1 MNMTTSPE
9 IGGRVLGAAAL
20 ALLTLGGPVAAQNG
34 PSGPHRVV
42 IELKDFS
49 FTPSSVTVAPGD
61 TLVFRQTTDTPHNIQ
76 FVKSPKGAKFG
87 SSYVPPTAAAAKD
100 GSAGHTTLAASAP
113 TTTPTAP
120 PRMGPFLLHKGQEY
134 VIVIGPYF
142 PPGEYDYECTPHQ
155 SFGMKG
161 KFIVKSNASSS

>member
-1 MNMTTSPE
+1 MNTTTSPE
-9 IGGRVLGAAAL
+9 IGGKVLGAAVL
-20 ALLTLGGPVAAQNG
+20 ALLTLGGRVAAQSAATRPN
-34 PSGPHRVV
+34 RVV

-61 TLVFRQTTDTPHNIQ
+61 TLVFRQTTNTPHNIQ

-87 SSYVPPTAAAAKD
+87 SSYVPPTAAAATD
-100 GSAGHTTLAASAP
+100 RTGGRATLAASAP
-113 TTTPTAP
+113 STTPTAP

-161 KFIVKSNASSS
+161 KFVVASNASSS